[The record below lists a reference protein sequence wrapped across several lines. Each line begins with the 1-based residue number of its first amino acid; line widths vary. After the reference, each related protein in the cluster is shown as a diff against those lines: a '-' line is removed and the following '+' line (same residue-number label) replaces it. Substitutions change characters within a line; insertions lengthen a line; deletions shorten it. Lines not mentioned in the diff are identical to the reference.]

1 MSLLNLLL
9 LAAPTH
15 PLQPLSYMLNY
26 KINSSMS
33 DAYICSVVVHKS
45 RWNQNLEVTPGNKP
59 VKEKL
64 NVVVKHHFITHR
76 LIIA

>member
-45 RWNQNLEVTPGNKP
+45 R
-59 VKEKL
+59 
-64 NVVVKHHFITHR
+64 
-76 LIIA
+76 